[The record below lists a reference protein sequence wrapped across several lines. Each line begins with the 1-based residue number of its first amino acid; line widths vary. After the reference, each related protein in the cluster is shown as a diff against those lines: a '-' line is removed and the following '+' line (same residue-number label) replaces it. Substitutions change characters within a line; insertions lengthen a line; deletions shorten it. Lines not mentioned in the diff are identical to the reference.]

1 MTRYSLNAVSAA
13 CDSNAQCWAHS
24 FGREPLGV
32 MLSICTGMPHCLQ
45 DAAAAGT
52 TAVPP
57 TTLSPATAKPAAA
70 KPLPPPPLP
79 PPPLPS
85 TMMSAQA
92 LLAPINSRQHQG
104 QHYCW
109 QPIEDEDDIELFNRY
124 EAAALRTLNDQWHGP
139 NFFLRV
145 GAERTGVPASDPA
158 VVTTPRWLSSSLPE
172 RSIAADGQR
181 WLGGGA
187 DGLQSPAVG
196 RYGQSAEEG
205 PQGCPISYPRQQ
217 DGAIHPRGC
226 QGQGGT
232 YGTMR
237 ALAVMT

>member
-92 LLAPINSRQHQG
+92 VLAPINRQHQG

-124 EAAALRTLNDQWHGP
+124 EAAALRTLNDQWHEP
-139 NFFLRV
+139 NFFLCV